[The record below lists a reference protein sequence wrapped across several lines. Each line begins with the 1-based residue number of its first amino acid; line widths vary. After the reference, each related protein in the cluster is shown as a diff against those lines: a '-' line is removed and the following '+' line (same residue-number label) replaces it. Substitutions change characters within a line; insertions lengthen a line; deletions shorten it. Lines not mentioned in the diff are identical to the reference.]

1 MSRFAPLLERTDRA
15 LDLPQPQRA
24 RVMQELAADAADLF
38 EHLRQRGLGEREA
51 AGEVEKWLLADPG
64 PIRELEDLHR
74 PLHHRW
80 AARFS
85 QPGQHRVER
94 ATVALI
100 LVGFLVAATRLLSG
114 TYVLAAPFWSGYAVL
129 ALGVA
134 AAALTTERVSA
145 LWLRGGRSRDL
156 HRRGLTALACTAPA
170 AVAVSLLGAA
180 LALSAAPDIARAS
193 GSAWPA
199 VGTAAAI
206 LATGLIVALLSTA
219 AYLGLEARVRWIER
233 MDTIWKEDL

>member
-15 LDLPQPQRA
+15 LNLPQPQRA

-38 EHLRQRGLGEREA
+38 AHLRQRGLGEREA
-51 AGEVEKWLLADPG
+51 AGEVEKWLLADSEA
-64 PIRELEDLHR
+64 IRELEDLHR

-94 ATVALI
+94 AALALI
-100 LVGFLVAATRLLSG
+100 LVGFFVAATKLLSG
-114 TYVLAAPFWSGYAVL
+114 TNVLAAPFWSGYALL
-129 ALGVA
+129 ALGVG
-134 AAALTTERVSA
+134 AAALATERAIA
-145 LWLRGGRSRDL
+145 LWLRGGRSHDQ
-156 HRRGLTALACTAPA
+156 RRGLTALACTAPA

-180 LALSAAPDIARAS
+180 LALSSAPNFVRAS

-219 AYLGLEARVRWIER
+219 AYLGLETRVRWVER